1 MKNTRMIWLVAITG
15 LVLAASCNSLLG
27 IDDVGPLPP
36 EPMCDIAPDL
46 NLVVANSATS
56 LLRQCSNGGGNCL
69 SLFLNNDATPD
80 TLSLQLYDGL
90 GGHGAV
96 NAPGMYA
103 LTTSDAKLETCGI
116 CGAVSANFDKTTSKF
131 SQTYFAS
138 GQGILKLISID
149 SFGMNG
155 RLTGLKFRHVN
166 IANSVT
172 SEVNDGCMSTIED
185 VEFTAEYSG
194 TACTS
199 ACSSDNV
206 CGFDDGKQ
214 VCCPNGFPFWCHGL
228 NVCFSSLAER
238 NAACGNAY
246 YGDPGAGCKA
256 GQSAVSIAGTTGSYC
271 APSCNGTG
279 SSCPTSY
286 NGKAGSCAVT
296 SSGSSVPNRCI
307 LGCTH
312 IGEQGGECLPSMTC
326 RQASN
331 GAGYCLY

>member
-1 MKNTRMIWLVAITG
+1 
-15 LVLAASCNSLLG
+15 
-27 IDDVGPLPP
+27 
-36 EPMCDIAPDL
+36 
-46 NLVVANSATS
+46 
-56 LLRQCSNGGGNCL
+56 
-69 SLFLNNDATPD
+69 
-80 TLSLQLYDGL
+80 
-90 GGHGAV
+90 
-96 NAPGMYA
+96 MYA